1 MNSTRLV
8 REVVIEIHIVIIT
21 LPIMVVLLSFKHS
34 FINLALWSTNTI
46 FFVYVDIG
54 VNSMHHSI
62 ILNLTALNTVITVLF
77 FPILLKRSQYFLVY
91 HYFVPLLRESTPFAG
106 KNATNRLTNVEQF
119 VYWANLTVEISVTLC
134 LFIPATDLMLTKK
147 EGRINWNKK
156 NTIYLPQY
164 IFNIDSVMFPPVCVV
179 YCL

>member
-1 MNSTRLV
+1 MKYKYDILCLCRYWCQFYAPFDN
-8 REVVIEIHIVIIT
+8 
-21 LPIMVVLLSFKHS
+21 FK
-34 FINLALWSTNTI
+34 LDGTK
-46 FFVYVDIG
+46 Y
-54 VNSMHHSI
+54 
-62 ILNLTALNTVITVLF
+62 LNTVITVLF
-77 FPILLKRSQYFLVY
+77 SPILLKRSQYFLVY